1 VFGEL
6 HAGTTETRFARDL
19 PELVA
24 WIKGSPEEPRT
35 VQEAQF
41 ASDRLL
47 TLRTRGSAAYKGIY
61 ALLLKEGALDWRT
74 GEPANVTNYF
84 DDAIDIHHIFPMPG
98 ASRAASTPRSTTR
111 W

>member
-6 HAGTTETRFARDL
+6 YAGTTETRFARDL

-41 ASDRLL
+41 APDRLL

-61 ALLLKEGALDWRT
+61 ALLLKPDSTDELIVSGDLVRVGRRFGPELGRDGRWEGR
-74 GEPANVTNYF
+74 
-84 DDAIDIHHIFPMPG
+84 
-98 ASRAASTPRSTTR
+98 
-111 W
+111 